1 MYFEFSDLIRLETIR
16 TISSF
21 RRNFALIKCS
31 IIQYT
36 SFHSF
41 KFEFFQLGKLSNDE
55 NKLFYVIYY
64 VYTFHSHPLQITS
77 ISKKFSNRQITP
89 RLNLLHFTYALE
101 FKSFVSR
108 LGYKFHETF
117 FSRLRIFGGWTSTF
131 NRTIERIRRVRKLH
145 RVGARS
151 LDPYSGGRSGECVG
165 TDAAQNARFV
175 RVACTGTCY
184 RYYPWFAL
192 GE

>member
-1 MYFEFSDLIRLETIR
+1 MDTDFKQTFHRRKQIAPCITFRSMYFEFSDLIRLETIR
-16 TISSF
+16 TISSS

-117 FSRLRIFGGWTSTF
+117 FSRLRIFGG
-131 NRTIERIRRVRKLH
+131 
-145 RVGARS
+145 
-151 LDPYSGGRSGECVG
+151 
-165 TDAAQNARFV
+165 
-175 RVACTGTCY
+175 
-184 RYYPWFAL
+184 
-192 GE
+192 